1 MKAKRTLLVD
11 RIANVRAY
19 QGLSHQG
26 RRSAPRKTHELR
38 DGAAGRASRQLQPRP
53 RELDLPAALRA
64 GRSGRGAFA
73 HATGTGGLRRDR
85 RVLHQRAEP
94 ARRRVHRGRDA
105 GRPDPSWLHLR
116 APQLRPER
124 GDFGGVCRRPRRLHA
139 RDRAGGAV
147 RARHGLGRAPRAVA
161 PVGGDRPHDER
172 HLHRRVRRRRPLDDR
187 RLGGVLLRVS
197 PSLALAFVAGLLSFL
212 SPCVLP
218 LIPSYVGFLTGL
230 SLEEIE
236 VRRGT
241 TLAHALWFVA
251 GFSLIFIALGATAS
265 ALGVLLLRSREWI
278 GRIGGIVV
286 ILFGLYLLGVLRP
299 AFLMRARRLELARK
313 PIGYLGSAFVGV
325 TFGAAWTPCIGP
337 ILGAILTLAAAQGS
351 VWLGTALLG
360 AYALG
365 LAIPFVGTA
374 LALDRFL
381 SWFQRFRPYLGWVDR
396 IAGALLVVLGILLVT
411 DRFTLL
417 AGWLQGLTPQFLKS
431 RL

>member
-1 MKAKRTLLVD
+1 
-11 RIANVRAY
+11 
-19 QGLSHQG
+19 
-26 RRSAPRKTHELR
+26 
-38 DGAAGRASRQLQPRP
+38 
-53 RELDLPAALRA
+53 
-64 GRSGRGAFA
+64 
-73 HATGTGGLRRDR
+73 
-85 RVLHQRAEP
+85 
-94 ARRRVHRGRDA
+94 
-105 GRPDPSWLHLR
+105 
-116 APQLRPER
+116 
-124 GDFGGVCRRPRRLHA
+124 
-139 RDRAGGAV
+139 
-147 RARHGLGRAPRAVA
+147 
-161 PVGGDRPHDER
+161 
-172 HLHRRVRRRRPLDDR
+172 
-187 RLGGVLLRVS
+187 VLLRVS
-197 PSLALAFVAGLLSFL
+197 PSLTLAFVAGLLSFL

-299 AFLMRARRLELARK
+299 AFLMRERRLELARK

-374 LALDRFL
+374 LALERFL